1 VWINRDIRRRGAA
14 CQWVATLAASAANIP
29 CALLLKPPQ
38 HQGQEL
44 WGLQEPMPR
53 PSWRHM
59 AADACLWWGD
69 FSISSVVYPSSLCLF
84 LVLLVCILLLCSS
97 RNFNIQVL
105 LVCILLLWSSRN
117 FNIHSNVH
125 NFCWWNAC
133 LFAKHVIDHMFVCSL
148 VHHRKYQSNR
158 LMLNMWRFVDVQFD
172 YIGLLL
178 SDGFV

>member
-1 VWINRDIRRRGAA
+1 VWINRYIRRRGAA
-14 CQWVATLAASAANIP
+14 CQWVATLAASAANTP

-53 PSWRHM
+53 PSRRHM

-97 RNFNIQVL
+97 RNFNIHL
-105 LVCILLLWSSRN
+105 
-117 FNIHSNVH
+117 NVH
-125 NFCWWNAC
+125 NFYWWNAC
-133 LFAKHVIDHMFVCSL
+133 LFAKHVIDHRFVCSL
-148 VHHRKYQSNR
+148 VHHSKDQSNC
-158 LMLNMWRFVDVQFD
+158 LMLNMWRLVDVQFD
-172 YIGLLL
+172 YIGWLL